1 MSSEFDLEKSE
12 QPINDLASFQFEPHS
27 ERKIPRWR
35 HGVALFILMSF
46 ITGIA
51 WIGFFLKD
59 RVLTPESTM
68 LPADSAL
75 LFVQTAVELLLFGAF
90 WGAAWLFSRA
100 SIDDLFLRWRGT
112 WENAALGLGYSI
124 GLRFVLAGVGF
135 VFMLLALLS
144 GLTVAEITQFVKSF
158 SPSPE
163 RIVSTKALSDPLYR
177 LLMLTWISFIVAGL
191 REELWRIAVI
201 ASCTKLLTPT
211 FSVRGAQIFA
221 IVMSSLFFGMAHY
234 VQGWL
239 AVVMTAILGLCL
251 GAITLVHRSIWPAVI
266 AHGAFDALTFLL
278 LPLASGIK
286 LFHG

>member
-1 MSSEFDLEKSE
+1 MFKFMPSEFEKSE
-12 QPINDLASFQFEPHS
+12 IPIDDLASFEL
-27 ERKIPRWR
+27 ETCKIARWR

-51 WIGFFLKD
+51 WIGFFLKS
-59 RVLTPESTM
+59 RALTPENTALS
-68 LPADSAL
+68 ANSAL
-75 LFVQTAVELLLFGAF
+75 LFVQTVAELLLFGVF

-112 WENAALGLGYSI
+112 WENWALGLGYSI

-144 GLTVAEITQFVKSF
+144 GMTIAEITQFVKNF

-163 RIVSTKALSDPLYR
+163 RIVSVKALTNDPIYR
-177 LLMLTWISFIVAGL
+177 LLLVTWVSFIVAGL
-191 REELWRIAVI
+191 REELWRVAVI
-201 ASCTKLLTPT
+201 SACTKLLTPT

-221 IVMSSLFFGMAHY
+221 VVMSSLFFGMAHY

-239 AVVMTAILGLCL
+239 AVGMTAILGLCL
-251 GAITLVHRSIWPAVI
+251 GAITLAHRSIWPAVI
-266 AHGAFDALTFLL
+266 AHGAFNALTFLL
-278 LPLASGIK
+278 MPLASGIK
-286 LFHG
+286 L